1 MDATFAKLYKIVE
14 GLNTRY
20 PDGNDPFMIVTRLAE
35 ECGEVAAEVNHFERK
50 GRKVEIHGE
59 PDRTK
64 LAKELQDVMRAT
76 LALAMYYNLRTELAE
91 SIDFY
96 YQRVVDEGLAQPLSD
111 RETT

>member
-50 GRKVEIHGE
+50 GRKVDLLGE
-59 PDRTK
+59 PDPQK
-64 LAKELQDVMRAT
+64 LAKELQQVIRAA
-76 LALAMYYNLRTELAE
+76 LALTVYYNLQDTLVA
-91 SIDFY
+91 SIDDS
-96 YQRVVDEGLAQPLSD
+96 YQRVVDEGLVTPLTTS
-111 RETT
+111 ETA